1 MPEGQA
7 LPFGGLSRKRA
18 GMIDL
23 GGNTQTDEQD
33 SMVGEP
39 AVPLRARSSWKR
51 RALVSA
57 GGVSAVLVL
66 ALGAGWIWRDAI
78 AKS

>member
-1 MPEGQA
+1 
-7 LPFGGLSRKRA
+7 
-18 GMIDL
+18 
-23 GGNTQTDEQD
+23 
-33 SMVGEP
+33 MVGEP